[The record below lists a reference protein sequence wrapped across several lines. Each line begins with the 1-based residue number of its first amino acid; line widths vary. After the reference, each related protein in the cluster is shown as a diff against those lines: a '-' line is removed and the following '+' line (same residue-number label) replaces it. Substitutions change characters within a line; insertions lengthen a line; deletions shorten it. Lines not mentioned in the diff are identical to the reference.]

1 MLAFIWRLLKYHPHT
16 NHHWDLATCPPP
28 PPKFFDVFY
37 GWPRLLWG
45 TYRGLICYIFAG
57 ISFYLNATVNPFL
70 YSLLSKRFRRGY
82 QDLKS
87 SFFCQNATL
96 TDSNQ
101 VPCINGASKTGIGM
115 DSNPVPSVTRMPL
128 IQLPKLT
135 CQNEKS
141 NSMGQFLP
149 NHTTSYSKHS
159 FISEPQRV

>member
-1 MLAFIWRLLKYHPHT
+1 MTSMAFSYLPSPL
-16 NHHWDLATCPPP
+16 PPR
-28 PPKFFDVFY
+28 FFDVFY
-37 GWPRLLWG
+37 WLPRMQWG
-45 TYRGLICYIFAG
+45 TYKWNICFIFAG

-128 IQLPKLT
+128 IQLPKLK
-135 CQNEKS
+135 CQSEKS

-149 NHTTSYSKHS
+149 NHTTSCSKHS

>member
-1 MLAFIWRLLKYHPHT
+1 MQPLMLSILFVKSASLRLTYVNFSRVISLV
-16 NHHWDLATCPPP
+16 AM
-28 PPKFFDVFY
+28 
-37 GWPRLLWG
+37 LWG
-45 TYRGLICYIFAG
+45 TYKRRICFIFAG

-82 QDLKS
+82 QDLKT

-96 TDSNQ
+96 SDSNQ

-115 DSNPVPSVTRMPL
+115 DSNPVPSVTCMPL